1 MKKYI
6 LIADPLKVSRFVLEQ
21 YLSEKYNLL
30 MAESLSEAK
39 RMLSMAIPSIV
50 LVAYEMKDGLGL
62 ELARFISEK
71 YKNVPV
77 IIMSAEDNTERKKLA
92 LESGAI
98 DYIVR
103 RHIDKSIIHYID
115 EIIELLDISNLRGTS
130 GYVLIINPIDAK
142 LAINILNSLGM
153 QVIVPEEEI
162 IPENIEKEFTS
173 ISPDI
178 IIIDIDYGYDKVLE
192 IVKSIRKLEKLK
204 KVPILLLTDSMENSA
219 LRSFILFGANDY
231 TLKPISNESFIL
243 RVTTNIRAKKLYD
256 YLESI
261 NTELYKLA
269 TTDPLTGLYNRRF
282 ILEQLTMLNYNFER
296 YGHNFT
302 IMIMDIDKFKSIN
315 DTYGHDAGDMV
326 IIDFANRVK
335 ESLRK
340 TDYVGRFG
348 GEELIVIL
356 QHINEENSIS
366 LTRKILETLRKSE
379 VKYGEFTIR
388 YTASIGVK
396 YCNLYFEK
404 IDEYIKK
411 ADQLLYMAKEKGR
424 NRAFVDTG
432 INVMEVV

>member
-1 MKKYI
+1 
-6 LIADPLKVSRFVLEQ
+6 
-21 YLSEKYNLL
+21 
-30 MAESLSEAK
+30 
-39 RMLSMAIPSIV
+39 
-50 LVAYEMKDGLGL
+50 
-62 ELARFISEK
+62 
-71 YKNVPV
+71 
-77 IIMSAEDNTERKKLA
+77 
-92 LESGAI
+92 
-98 DYIVR
+98 
-103 RHIDKSIIHYID
+103 
-115 EIIELLDISNLRGTS
+115 
-130 GYVLIINPIDAK
+130 
-142 LAINILNSLGM
+142 
-153 QVIVPEEEI
+153 
-162 IPENIEKEFTS
+162 
-173 ISPDI
+173 
-178 IIIDIDYGYDKVLE
+178 
-192 IVKSIRKLEKLK
+192 
-204 KVPILLLTDSMENSA
+204 
-219 LRSFILFGANDY
+219 
-231 TLKPISNESFIL
+231 
-243 RVTTNIRAKKLYD
+243 VTTNIRTKKLYD

-282 ILEQLTMLNYNFER
+282 ILEQLTMLNYNFKR
-296 YGHNFT
+296 YDHNFT